1 MATPSQAA
9 AVAKATARLA
19 VQAPQDDDVQG
30 FAKGADGKAVVFVNA
45 KTEAK
50 ALAKLEAKTK
60 TLVDDADAKVI
71 LLDGL
76 PSARAADPATVV
88 GGGGYIS
95 DSTATVEGAAGLCSI
110 GFSALSATF
119 TPQAVSAGHC
129 TNESADPKDP
139 ESPGVSGKRMNIFA
153 SQPSNDDAVHGKT
166 ANSHTP
172 ALLQG
177 GYTGTVS
184 KYQFGAVGQTEPDT
198 TDTGVIGAGGK
209 ENTDYSII
217 DLKAGAKSSNVVTKW
232 DAAGAAADD
241 LLSSTWKVNG
251 VAVAKAGEKIHR
263 SGRTTGTTDGNV
275 RENTAEITATGG
287 WMNIEGRRVY
297 GFMSTAHS
305 DHGDSGGAYI
315 DADNNAVGVLSG
327 GGNLRKADG
336 SEGPEFSWTTDLE
349 NALDQAGNK
358 TRINVA
364 KTPAQGAKTAAKA
377 AATTIEPGGTVSGTG
392 ATGFTGGTFVE
403 DGKTTEVAVDGD
415 AWSFKGSE
423 TEDDHTGTLYL
434 TSKYT
439 VSEPLEVTYT
449 VKKKEEPA
457 PSQTATGAP
466 TTPAPSQTATE
477 DPTTPA
483 PTQTTSGT
491 PSSPAPTS
499 SNPADPEP
507 STLQIDPRRIALS
520 KFVGDGDKDK
530 SVGVEASVMGAE
542 PGTKV
547 SFSIKKKGVT
557 AKKETV
563 TADESGNATTRVWGL
578 TSAQNKDVYLGTY
591 GVTADF
597 TEAEQPNAGG
607 TVGKAA
613 AQDAKAGG
621 AKTLEST
628 FSVVS
633 DDAPDP
639 GDDGNDDDNNG
650 SNDDNDNGHLPRT
663 GATVGI
669 ALGTAAGLL
678 ALGAGMVLMA
688 RRRRG

>member
-1 MATPSQAA
+1 MT
-9 AVAKATARLA
+9 
-19 VQAPQDDDVQG
+19 
-30 FAKGADGKAVVFVNA
+30 
-45 KTEAK
+45 
-50 ALAKLEAKTK
+50 ALAASTG
-60 TLVDDADAKVI
+60 TA
-71 LLDGL
+71 
-76 PSARAADPATVV
+76 V
-88 GGGGYIS
+88 GGGGYGTHKG
-95 DSTATVEGAAGLCSI
+95 DKTGGLCSL
-110 GFSALSATF
+110 GFTALSNDSF
-119 TPQAVSAGHC
+119 KPQALTAGHC
-129 TNESADPKDP
+129 TADFNSGSEYGIVAGQYFDIAETLSSGDGGATGDEKGTSTVKFPEGGFRGTISEWRFGRPGQTDP
-139 ESPGVSGKRMNIFA
+139 D
-153 SQPSNDDAVHGKT
+153 PSVET
-166 ANSHTP
+166 TP
-172 ALLQG
+172 A
-177 GYTGTVS
+177 GTKDVTS
-184 KYQFGAVGQTEPDT
+184 
-198 TDTGVIGAGGK
+198 
-209 ENTDYSII
+209 TDYALVDFPEGTKVAPKVSNWG
-217 DLKAGAKSSNVVTKW
+217 AGAKK
-232 DAAGAAADD
+232 GD
-241 LLSSTWKVNG
+241 LLAEAHSVTSVGTPKV
-251 VAVAKAGEKIHR
+251 GEQVLR
-263 SGRTTGTTDGNV
+263 SGRTSGQKSGSVTYSEGWANIDGRMV
-275 RENTAEITATGG
+275 D
-287 WMNIEGRRVY
+287 
-297 GFMSTAHS
+297 GFASNAHAN
-305 DHGDSGGAYI
+305 HGDSGGAYI
-315 DADNNAVGVLSG
+315 SEDGQALGVLSG
-327 GGNLRKADG
+327 GGELNDG
-336 SEGPEFSWTTDLE
+336 SELFWATKVP
-349 NALDQAGNK
+349 NALDQMGNK
-358 TRINVA
+358 SRILVA
-364 KTPAQGAKTAAKA
+364 SKAKQSGDTV
-377 AATTIEPGGTVSGTG
+377 EPGQRLRGSG
-392 ATGFTGGTFVE
+392 ANGFDGGTFVDSNGTKSKVTVSGGTWAITAPKDE
-403 DGKTTEVAVDGD
+403 GE
-415 AWSFKGSE
+415 
-423 TEDDHTGTLYL
+423 HTGKLYL
-434 TSKYT
+434 TNKYS
-439 VSEPLEVTYT
+439 VSEPLELKFT
-449 VKKKEEPA
+449 VKKATPTPTETATTPAPTATATETPTDPAPSETATEDPTDPA
-457 PSQTATGAP
+457 PSQTATEDP
-466 TTPAPSQTATE
+466 TDPAPSETATE

-507 STLQIDPRRIALS
+507 SSLQIDPRRIALS

-650 SNDDNDNGHLPRT
+650 NGHLPRT
-663 GATVGI
+663 GATVGV